1 LKSMQLVDS
10 HCHLDH
16 LDAEA
21 TGSTADAIQA
31 AEDQNVGWILNVCID
46 LSNREAVFS
55 NAQTYSNVFA
65 SVGVHPNEKES
76 EMPEFDQLVAWAQ
89 EPKVVAVGET
99 GLDYHYHPQDTAD
112 WQRDRFAF
120 QCQAAKAAQR
130 PLIVHTRDAKDD
142 TIEIL
147 RTEGGR
153 EAGGVLHCFT
163 EDWEMAKKGLDLG
176 FYVSFSGI
184 VTFRTAETLREVARK
199 VPADRILVETDA
211 PWLAPVPHRGKPNR
225 PAWVARV
232 AECVAELKGVEVEVV
247 HRQTSENFA
256 RLFPR
261 AGLGV

>member
-1 LKSMQLVDS
+1 MQLVDS

-21 TGSTADAIQA
+21 IGSTADAIQA
-31 AEDQNVGWILNVCID
+31 AAEQNVGWILNVCID
-46 LSNREAVFS
+46 LNNREAVLH

-76 EMPEFDQLVAWAQ
+76 AMPEFDQLVAWAQ

-99 GLDYHYHPQDTAD
+99 GLDYHYHPRDTAD
-112 WQRDRFAF
+112 WQRERFAF

-147 RTEGGR
+147 KTEGGR

-199 VPADRILVETDA
+199 VPEDRLLVETDA

-225 PAWVARV
+225 PAWVGDV
-232 AECVAELKGVEVEVV
+232 AQFVADLRGLSLDAFAQ
-247 HRQTSENFA
+247 QTTDNFF
-256 RLFPR
+256 RLFNIAQR
-261 AGLGV
+261 